1 MKGLKV
7 ITMRDT
13 NKATIKSM
21 NIKKIRIKNIYSI
34 IPVAIVLVML
44 ILIFV
49 FSFTLKTNAKEN
61 KKNNKVKC
69 YSSILIEDGDT
80 LWSIAEEYKPS
91 DSISTKSY
99 IKEIKAINSL
109 SSDTIHSGNYII
121 VYYYND

>member
-44 ILIFV
+44 ILI
-49 FSFTLKTNAKEN
+49 
-61 KKNNKVKC
+61 
-69 YSSILIEDGDT
+69 
-80 LWSIAEEYKPS
+80 
-91 DSISTKSY
+91 
-99 IKEIKAINSL
+99 
-109 SSDTIHSGNYII
+109 
-121 VYYYND
+121 

>member
-44 ILIFV
+44 ILILV

-80 LWSIAEEYKPS
+80 LWSFAEEYKPS